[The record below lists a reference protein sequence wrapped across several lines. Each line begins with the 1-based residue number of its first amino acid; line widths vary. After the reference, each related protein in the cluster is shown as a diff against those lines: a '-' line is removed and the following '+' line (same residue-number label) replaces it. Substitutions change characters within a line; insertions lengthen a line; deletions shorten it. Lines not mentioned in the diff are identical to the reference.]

1 MIKLYGKTQSRT
13 FRVLWMLEEMG
24 QDYDHVDLLP
34 HDPELCAIH
43 PAGKVPV
50 LVDGDVIVTDS
61 TAILHYLADRYDAR
75 FTHPAGSARRA
86 GQDSLV
92 FLLLDEFD
100 SCLWTAA
107 RHSFIL
113 PADYRVR
120 EVKRSLRWEFDRSVA
135 SLCSRVTLT
144 PFLMGDRLTIPD
156 FILMHC
162 LLWSRTAKFPL
173 THPALLEY
181 IRVMEA
187 RPAFRRV
194 CALSGKTQ
202 T

>member
-120 EVKRSLRWEFDRSVA
+120 EVKRSLRWETA
-135 SLCSRVTLT
+135 SPSRISSSCTVSC
-144 PFLMGDRLTIPD
+144 GR
-156 FILMHC
+156 
-162 LLWSRTAKFPL
+162 
-173 THPALLEY
+173 
-181 IRVMEA
+181 A
-187 RPAFRRV
+187 RPSFRLPILPCSSISVSWKRGRH
-194 CALSGKTQ
+194 SGGFAH
-202 T
+202 